1 MIEAMQ
7 QTDKYK
13 LNKPGEDDPIAIAPL
28 NENMDKVEGAL
39 EAQDARITM
48 LEAKYM
54 VFGTYVGDG
63 QRSQFI
69 DLGFT
74 PVAVI
79 AQHTYVAFPGGVAV
93 RDQPDGIGAA
103 LEITENGFLAINT
116 TTNDF
121 QRNMNTRTQ
130 TINYIAFA

>member
-1 MIEAMQ
+1 MQ

-63 QRSQFI
+63 QR
-69 DLGFT
+69 
-74 PVAVI
+74 
-79 AQHTYVAFPGGVAV
+79 PGLYPRGGDCPTHVCGVSRRCGCA
-93 RDQPDGIGAA
+93 GS
-103 LEITENGFLAINT
+103 T
-116 TTNDF
+116 
-121 QRNMNTRTQ
+121 
-130 TINYIAFA
+130 